1 MVDLNHKSSGNQKP
15 AHQHF
20 CKCGFIMI
28 YDWFMIDMYHDLP
41 HLMWFI
47 INLIFVYLV
56 FLDIFYLDSAST
68 TRWHRG
74 LGLFLSG
81 MLMGISNMHKVCHIM
96 WYMYIQTLYVVEYI
110 MSTIYHLCRTYIFN
124 ILYYIKFYYIM
135 LNYFSI
141 VLCYTTSYYIIS
153 YYLILYDTKWYFIW
167 YQNILY
173 TKLYHRISYYILCAI
188 FNYII
193 CIIKNIYIL
202 K

>member
-173 TKLYHRISYYILCAI
+173 TI
-188 FNYII
+188 
-193 CIIKNIYIL
+193 
-202 K
+202 